1 MIRTAANGRVTLAVH
16 IVPRA
21 KRSAILGE
29 HGSALKIA
37 IAAPPT
43 DGAANEALIR
53 FLAEI
58 LGVASREVCL
68 VSGATGRRKVVSI
81 GGSSLEK
88 VSKRLQ
94 LSFKIGGDSV
104 PGGF

>member
-1 MIRTAANGRVTLAVH
+1 VIRTTSQGTVTLTVH

-29 HGSALKIA
+29 HGGALKIA

-43 DGAANEALIR
+43 DGAANEALMR

-58 LGVASREVCL
+58 LGVGYRDVRL
-68 VSGATGRRKVVSI
+68 ISGATGRRKVISI

-88 VSKRLQ
+88 VAKRLQ
-94 LSFKIGGDSV
+94 L
-104 PGGF
+104 